1 MGRPY
6 ALLRAGF
13 PYLKTIGMRRTT
25 NFPMDFA
32 KSSDGTCFILGR
44 GQAATQIRKLSWE
57 DDNLGAISSLG
68 MDEGQLYWPASMVI
82 DDEDVIYVSDEA
94 THRITK
100 FDTEGELVGCWGEQG
115 SEDGQLDR
123 PAGLAL
129 DADQNLYVADGLNH
143 RIQLF
148 TRDGEFIRSIGEH
161 GNGPGQFDMPWG
173 VTVDEE
179 GYVYVADWRNDRIA
193 KLTPEGEPVMCIGK
207 SGCEDG
213 ELNRP
218 AGVAVDAHGDIYV
231 ADWGNNRVQLFDQT
245 GRFVEKFTGDATLSK
260 SGVAYMMTNAKP
272 MRLREMARLEEQRL
286 FGSPT
291 SVNVDDEFH
300 MFVTDYARYRVQI
313 YKKEAYPLTE
323 GEIIPPLKA
332 PTLQTT

>member
-13 PYLKTIGMRRTT
+13 PYFKTIGMRRTT

-32 KSSDGTCFILGR
+32 RASDGTCLILSR
-44 GQAATQIRKLSWE
+44 GENATQVRKLSWD

-68 MDEGQLYWPASMVI
+68 MDEGKLYWPASMVV
-82 DDEDVIYVSDEA
+82 DSEDVIYVSDEA

-100 FDTEGELVGCWGEQG
+100 FDMEGEVVGCWGEQG
-115 SEDGQLDR
+115 SAEGMLDR
-123 PAGLAL
+123 PAGLVL
-129 DADQNLYVADGLNH
+129 DADQNVYVADGLNH
-143 RIQLF
+143 RVQLF
-148 TRDGEFIRSIGEH
+148 TREGEFIRGWGEH
-161 GNGPGQFDMPWG
+161 GSGPGQFDMPWG

-179 GYVYVADWRNDRIA
+179 GFVYVADWRNDRVV
-193 KLTPEGEPVMCIGK
+193 KLTPEGEPVMCVGG
-207 SGCEDG
+207 SGSEDG
-213 ELNRP
+213 QFNRP

-231 ADWGNNRVQLFDQT
+231 ADWGNDRVQLFDRT
-245 GRFVEKFTGDATLSK
+245 GRYVEKFIGDATLSK

-272 MRLREMARLEEQRL
+272 MRLREMARLEEQKR

-291 SVNVDDEFH
+291 SVHVDDEFH

-313 YKKEAYPLTE
+313 YKKEAYPLAE
-323 GEIIPPLKA
+323 GEIVPPLNA